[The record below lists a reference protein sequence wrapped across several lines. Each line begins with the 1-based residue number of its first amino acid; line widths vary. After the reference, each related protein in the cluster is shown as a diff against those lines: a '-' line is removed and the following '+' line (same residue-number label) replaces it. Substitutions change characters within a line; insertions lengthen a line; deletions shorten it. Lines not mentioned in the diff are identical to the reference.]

1 MRVEV
6 GGFFSLL
13 LLIVDIWAIVNVAGS
28 DSSTAKKVIWIVVII
43 LLPLL
48 GFIAWFLFG
57 PRSRQQR

>member
-13 LLIVDIWAIVNVAGS
+13 LLVIDIWAIVNVAGS
-28 DSSTAKKVIWIVVII
+28 DSSNAKKVIWIVAII

-48 GFIAWFLFG
+48 GFIAWFLLG
-57 PRSRQQR
+57 PRSRQH